1 MPGYDLD
8 SAISKARDKL
18 DRERI
23 MLEKARQIVSQVSNL
38 NAKADAQNM
47 VRDAEQRVSFL
58 EAEFRRLTQKRDDRN
73 SIKSGGGS
81 VHDGR
86 SSPSTLASERS
97 STVRPHSTSFSKL
110 DLRKASSNLSGQK
123 ISLKVHEIAYKL
135 EVERKIR
142 DKASRIRTLYSNAQ
156 QHGSKSKSSLIMD
169 SDRIL

>member
-73 SIKSGGGS
+73 SIKSGS